1 MIPRPRIQSIPVFTL
16 ALAAMIAIAGCAQK
30 TEQAVEET
38 TPPETEAVAVGQPMT
53 FSWDAA
59 ASCLRYN
66 PSSVSVKAGSTENFN
81 TSTDDTVW
89 VTAPAGC
96 FSAAETT
103 FAVVRG
109 QNDINPTAHTP
120 GSYQL
125 TIRPVIC
132 SAATGGPGPSVIV
145 DSGVGEGSH

>member
-1 MIPRPRIQSIPVFTL
+1 VIPRQRIQSIALFALIL
-16 ALAAMIAIAGCAQK
+16 AVAGCGQK
-30 TEQAVEET
+30 TEQAAQET
-38 TPPETEAVAVGQPMT
+38 IPPETEAVAVGQPMT
-53 FSWDAA
+53 FSWDASS
-59 ASCLRYN
+59 SCLRYN
-66 PSSVSVKAGSTENFN
+66 PSTVHVQSGSTENFN
-81 TSTDDTVW
+81 TSTADTVW

-109 QNDINPTAHTP
+109 QNDINPSAHTP

-125 TIRPVIC
+125 SIRPVIC

-145 DSGVGEGSH
+145 DSGMGESSH

>member
-1 MIPRPRIQSIPVFTL
+1 MARSRIQSFPVFTL
-16 ALAAMIAIAGCAQK
+16 VLAAMFATAGCGQK
-30 TEQAVEET
+30 TEQAAQET

-53 FSWDAA
+53 FSWDAS

-66 PSSVSVKAGSTENFN
+66 PSSVSVKSGSTENFN
-81 TSTDDTVW
+81 TSTEDTVW

-125 TIRPVIC
+125 SIRPVIC